1 MNSHENLVPAEGY
14 RHVKMHPETRVA
26 LNATVIGDVELAH
39 DATVLP
45 EAAIRADYGE
55 RIVIGEGS
63 DVQEGCSLHVDAG
76 FPLTV
81 GRNVIIG
88 HNATVHGC
96 TVEDGVLIGMGAIV
110 MNGVHVGKEALIGA
124 GALVP
129 EGREVPP
136 RAVMVG
142 VPAKQIRTLTDE
154 EVAQNAADAAL
165 YVEIGKQMERDGIAA
180 AGANMPR
187 NIPAIGIE

>member
-1 MNSHENLVPAEGY
+1 M
-14 RHVKMHPETRVA
+14 R
-26 LNATVIGDVELAH
+26 
-39 DATVLP
+39 
-45 EAAIRADYGE
+45 
-55 RIVIGEGS
+55 
-63 DVQEGCSLHVDAG
+63 
-76 FPLTV
+76 
-81 GRNVIIG
+81 
-88 HNATVHGC
+88 
-96 TVEDGVLIGMGAIV
+96 
-110 MNGVHVGKEALIGA
+110 VGKEALIGA

>member
-1 MNSHENLVPAEGY
+1 M
-14 RHVKMHPETRVA
+14 
-26 LNATVIGDVELAH
+26 
-39 DATVLP
+39 
-45 EAAIRADYGE
+45 
-55 RIVIGEGS
+55 
-63 DVQEGCSLHVDAG
+63 
-76 FPLTV
+76 
-81 GRNVIIG
+81 IIG

-124 GALVP
+124 GALGARGP
-129 EGREVPP
+129 RGAA

-187 NIPAIGIE
+187 SIPAIGIE

>member
-1 MNSHENLVPAEGY
+1 M
-14 RHVKMHPETRVA
+14 
-26 LNATVIGDVELAH
+26 
-39 DATVLP
+39 
-45 EAAIRADYGE
+45 
-55 RIVIGEGS
+55 
-63 DVQEGCSLHVDAG
+63 
-76 FPLTV
+76 
-81 GRNVIIG
+81 
-88 HNATVHGC
+88 
-96 TVEDGVLIGMGAIV
+96 LIGMGAIV
-110 MNGVHVGKEALIGA
+110 MNGMRVGKEALIGA